1 MKRKERAVEEKKV
14 ELSELTPEVQALIA
28 DKVNAMRKDMEAQMQ
43 KRVLKQSPWIKRAW
57 RELFLPPSKSVDLQA
72 VKANHDILRY
82 GARCLMAIP
91 EAGFKTRKQIKETD
105 AEIQT
110 RADVFIT
117 SILNRELLMAA
128 AEYVIV
134 RHGLV
139 TEYNSMCEK
148 LGSEIQ
154 GTYPMPSAED
164 LEKIKRMLVQQH
176 TEGGQDGVIPEVGK
190 GSEREVD
197 SAGVRGDQ
205 SEPPVS

>member
-1 MKRKERAVEEKKV
+1 MEEKKV
-14 ELSELTPEVQALIA
+14 ELTELTPEVQALIA

-72 VKANHDILRY
+72 IKANHDILRY
-82 GARCLMAIP
+82 GARCLMSIP
-91 EAGFKTRKQIKETD
+91 EAGFKTRKQLKETD
-105 AEIQT
+105 TEIQT

-148 LGSEIQ
+148 IGSEIQ
-154 GTYPMPSAED
+154 GSYPMPTAED
-164 LEKIKRMLVQQH
+164 LEKIKAMLVQQQF
-176 TEGGQDGVIPEVGK
+176 EGGKHGNVPEAGD

-197 SAGVRGDQ
+197 TASLSSDKQ
-205 SEPPVS
+205 EPPVS